1 MGTEAFKMFT
11 DKEFSVRACADM
23 LVVAGPESLTA
34 LTGND
39 PAERLPG
46 LTTHACASDAPVPD
60 DLIAAAKVLVIE
72 VDPDLPQSIDRLHS
86 IGRRYPQL
94 PKIAALRNASV
105 GLVRTLVREGVADVV
120 TLPFQLTE
128 LLEVSANAL
137 AQLQSKA
144 DAGARLAPLI
154 AVIGAAGGSGA
165 TSLATHLVSDLATRL
180 GTGREV
186 AIVDLDL
193 QFGAVADYLGSTG
206 SGSVAD
212 LLQAGA
218 RLDPELVRSV
228 GKVTDGGIA
237 VFSAPPEIM
246 PIEAVDVD
254 QVLGMLGTMRRLY
267 AGVVVD
273 LPGNWT
279 NWALSVLSAA
289 DQIVMVTELSVTSL
303 RQAKRRLQLF
313 DSVGI
318 DPARVVVLVNR
329 VEKRIF
335 RSIDL
340 SDVSDTLKREVIG
353 GLTLEEPALNSV
365 QNQGLLIHQVHR
377 KSKYHAD
384 VDGLAEQLIAR
395 LDFEGS

>member
-11 DKEFSVRACADM
+11 DKEFAVRACADM
-23 LVVAGPESLTA
+23 LIVAGSESLAA
-34 LTGND
+34 LTGD
-39 PAERLPG
+39 EPGERLPG
-46 LTTHACASDAPVPD
+46 LTTHACASDALVPD

-86 IGRRYPQL
+86 IGRRYPDL
-94 PKIAALRNASV
+94 PRIAALRSASV
-105 GLVRTLVREGVADVV
+105 DLFRTLVREGVADVV
-120 TLPFQLTE
+120 TLPFRLEE

-137 AQLQSKA
+137 AQLQSKV
-144 DAGARLAPLI
+144 DAQARLAPLI
-154 AVIGAAGGSGA
+154 SVIGASSGCGA
-165 TSLATHLVSDLATRL
+165 TSLATHLVSDLAARL
-180 GTGREV
+180 GNGREV
-186 AIVDLDL
+186 AIADLDL
-193 QFGAVADYLGSTG
+193 QFGAVADYLGSSG

-212 LLQAGA
+212 LLQAGG

-254 QVLGMLGTMRRLY
+254 QVLGMLTAMRRLY
-267 AGVVVD
+267 AGVVID

-279 NWALSVLSAA
+279 NWALSVLSGS
-289 DQIVMVTELSVTSL
+289 DLIVMVVELSVSTL

-340 SDVSDTLKREVIG
+340 SDVSDTLKREVLG
-353 GLTLEEPALNSV
+353 GLALEDPALSSV
-365 QNQGLLIHQVHR
+365 QNQGLLVQQVHR

-395 LDFEGS
+395 LGFEAS

>member
-1 MGTEAFKMFT
+1 MGTETFKMFT

-23 LVVAGPESLTA
+23 LVVAGPESLA
-34 LTGND
+34 ELTGNPPGD
-39 PAERLPG
+39 RLPG
-46 LTTHACASDAPVPD
+46 LITFACASDAPVPD
-60 DLIAAAKVLVIE
+60 DLISAAKVLVIE

-86 IGRRYPQL
+86 IGRRYPDL
-94 PKIAALRNASV
+94 PKIAALSNSSV

-120 TLPFQLTE
+120 TLPFRLEE
-128 LLEVSANAL
+128 LLEVSATAL
-137 AQLQSKA
+137 ELRRSKA
-144 DAGARLAPLI
+144 ESQTRLAPLI
-154 AVIGAAGGSGA
+154 SVIGAASGCGA
-165 TSLATHLVSDLATRL
+165 TSLATHLVSDLAARL

-186 AIVDLDL
+186 AMVDLDL

-254 QVLGMLGTMRRLY
+254 QVLGMLTTMRRLY
-267 AGVVVD
+267 AGVVID

-279 NWALSVLSAA
+279 NWALSVLSAS
-289 DQIVMVTELSVTSL
+289 DLIVMVVELSVTTL

-340 SDVSDTLKREVIG
+340 SDVSETLKREVLG
-353 GLTLEEPALNSV
+353 GLALEEPALTSV

-395 LDFEGS
+395 LGFEGS

>member
-1 MGTEAFKMFT
+1 MGNEAFKMFT

-23 LVVAGPESLTA
+23 LVVAGPESLAA
-34 LTGND
+34 LTGSE
-39 PAERLPG
+39 PGGRLPG
-46 LTTHACASDAPVPD
+46 LTTHACASDALVPD
-60 DLIAAAKVLVIE
+60 ELIAAAKVLVIE

-86 IGRRYPQL
+86 IGRRYPDL

-120 TLPFQLTE
+120 TLPFQLAE

-137 AQLQSKA
+137 AQLRSKA
-144 DAGARLAPLI
+144 DAHARLAPMI
-154 AVIGAAGGSGA
+154 SVIGATGGCGA
-165 TSLATHLVSDLATRL
+165 TSLATHLVSGLSSRL
-180 GTGREV
+180 GAEREV

-193 QFGAVADYLGSTG
+193 QFGTVADYLGSSGG
-206 SGSVAD
+206 SSVAD

-218 RLDPELVRSV
+218 RLDPELIRSV
-228 GKVTDGGIA
+228 SKVNEDGIA
-237 VFSAPPEIM
+237 VFAAPPEIM

-254 QVLGMLGTMRRLY
+254 QVLGMLDTMRRLY
-267 AGVVVD
+267 AGVVID

-279 NWALSVLSAA
+279 NWALSVLSAS
-289 DQIVMVTELSVTSL
+289 DQIVMVVELSVTSL
-303 RQAKRRLQLF
+303 RHAKRRLQLF

-318 DPARVVVLVNR
+318 DPARIVVLVNR

-340 SDVSDTLKREVIG
+340 SDVSETLKREVLG
-353 GLTLEEPALNSV
+353 GLSLEEPTLNSV
-365 QNQGLLIHQVHR
+365 QNQGLLIQQVHR

-384 VDGLAEQLIAR
+384 VDNLAEQLFAR
-395 LDFEGS
+395 LDFERS